1 MPKISRA
8 PPLYLPIPTI
18 DRSFAFV
25 PHSLP
30 PPKIDLAKL
39 AGRLASAMHA
49 LGELSGIG
57 RASLTQTFES
67 HRAPWTKPWASSKI
81 EGTVTSASDLLKLEL
96 TADVSNAS
104 SDTREVHNYNRALK
118 IGLQRISEL
127 PLSKRLLNEL
137 HSILLDGVSSDR
149 GARIVPGE
157 LRRIQNWIGAR
168 TIQNAICSTSATF
181 GTRFIG

>member
-1 MPKISRA
+1 
-8 PPLYLPIPTI
+8 
-18 DRSFAFV
+18 
-25 PHSLP
+25 
-30 PPKIDLAKL
+30 
-39 AGRLASAMHA
+39 MHA

-57 RASLTQTFES
+57 RSPDLLITPFS
-67 HRAPWTKPWASSKI
+67 RAEAVASSKI

-137 HSILLDGVSSDR
+137 HSILLDGVRRGLLGSRSSHCPR
-149 GARIVPGE
+149 GTSENSKLDWRANNTE
-157 LRRIQNWIGAR
+157 CK
-168 TIQNAICSTSATF
+168 ICSTSATF
-181 GTRFIG
+181 GT